1 MRWLV
6 GDCSIRLV
14 VVLGE
19 KSRVRGYKVV
29 VLYRIIVL
37 FGRIIVLFGGG
48 EEVSSFFLFES
59 DDGQC
64 SSLWKK
70 VNPL

>member
-37 FGRIIVLFGGG
+37 FGRIIILFGGG
-48 EEVSSFFLFES
+48 EEVSSLFLFES

>member
-1 MRWLV
+1 MCWLV

-29 VLYRIIVL
+29 VLCRIIVL
-37 FGRIIVLFGGG
+37 FGRIIVLFGG
-48 EEVSSFFLFES
+48 VKKCPLFFFLNLMMVS
-59 DDGQC
+59 ARPYG
-64 SSLWKK
+64 KK
-70 VNPL
+70 

>member
-1 MRWLV
+1 MPWLV

-37 FGRIIVLFGGG
+37 FGRIIILFGGG
-48 EEVSSFFLFES
+48 EEVSSLFLFES

>member
-37 FGRIIVLFGGG
+37 FGGG
-48 EEVSSFFLFES
+48 EEVSSLFLFES

>member
-1 MRWLV
+1 MRWFV

-37 FGRIIVLFGGG
+37 FGRIIILFGGG
-48 EEVSSFFLFES
+48 EEVSSLFLFES

>member
-37 FGRIIVLFGGG
+37 FGGG

>member
-1 MRWLV
+1 MRWFV

-29 VLYRIIVL
+29 VLY
-37 FGRIIVLFGGG
+37 RIIVLFGGG